1 MSSKKSVLEIV
12 QRLVKNYS
20 IGTGKADK
28 VLKDLPV
35 DEMFNLSQKGQQYKV
50 VGKNKDKIEIAPVDD
65 IMNTSFVKGDRK
77 VYGPESSRIDAE
89 DYKDMAEELTDF
101 TGQKFN
107 VSKTK
112 KVINDY
118 LKGVMPKK
126 TGGPLKP
133 PPNPG
138 AAALPKKVRN
148 KMGFLKKGGSVSK
161 RKAGGRVVKRAVGGG
176 VALRGFGA
184 VRKV

>member
-1 MSSKKSVLEIV
+1 MAATSAVKAILKRI
-12 QRLVKNYS
+12 VKNYG
-20 IGTGKADK
+20 IGTGKPDK

-35 DEMFNLSQKGQQYKV
+35 DEMFNLSQKGKQYTV

-65 IMNTSFVKGDRK
+65 IMNTSFVKANRK

-148 KMGFLKKGGSVSK
+148 KMGFLKKGGSISK
-161 RKAGGRVVKRAVGGG
+161 RKAGGKVVKRAVGGG

-184 VRKV
+184 TRKI